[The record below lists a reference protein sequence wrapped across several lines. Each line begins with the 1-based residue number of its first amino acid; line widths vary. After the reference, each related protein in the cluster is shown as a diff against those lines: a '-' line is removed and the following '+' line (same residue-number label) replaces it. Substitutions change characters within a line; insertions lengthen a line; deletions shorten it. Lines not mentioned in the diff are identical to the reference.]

1 LDYLSNGNL
10 FAIATSLSL
19 HLEGGSSQVKRDGE
33 KSVAPSFE
41 EVRVWLLVVA
51 LAAICLAFLGFAL
64 SDSVTAS
71 AQLVSHT
78 AVPQH

>member
-1 LDYLSNGNL
+1 M
-10 FAIATSLSL
+10 
-19 HLEGGSSQVKRDGE
+19 KRDGE